1 VHDLGKG
8 QMNVNIAE
16 EDEEAIAKEC
26 VDAGMEYAARHGF
39 RIIDRETM
47 EGLYR
52 AMFIARHR
60 HGIPEEGLGG
70 VSGVSDGM
78 REVMRENSENIEKMI
93 ASRPRDSTSMPIPLA
108 VGIEFE
114 PENMTQIK
122 EWANARRSQMKQ
134 MQKMTGAF
142 QARDHDIMAL
152 WNCIGRMAER
162 LDGAEKYISRLESV
176 SEQMTRSLYGQNTSP
191 RPEPPSEPSGRTD
204 ALSLTGIAGHIR
216 CICCCVRSLSL
227 EGCGQSYQ

>member
-1 VHDLGKG
+1 MHDLGKG
-8 QMNVNIAE
+8 QITVNIRTE
-16 EDEEAIAKEC
+16 GRISDEDEEAIAKEC

-52 AMFIARHR
+52 TMFIARYR

-70 VSGVSDGM
+70 VSGVPDGM
-78 REVMRENSENIEKMI
+78 REVMRENSDSLQKAM
-93 ASRPRDSTSMPIPLA
+93 AGRPRDSTSMPIPLS
-108 VGIEFE
+108 VGVEFE

-122 EWANARRSQMKQ
+122 EWANARRGQMKQ

-152 WNCIGRMAER
+152 WNCIGRIAER
-162 LDGAEKYISRLESV
+162 LDG
-176 SEQMTRSLYGQNTSP
+176 YGQDAP
-191 RPEPPSEPSGRTD
+191 PPSEPPPPPGD
-204 ALSLTGIAGHIR
+204 IDGIRKI
-216 CICCCVRSLSL
+216 
-227 EGCGQSYQ
+227 